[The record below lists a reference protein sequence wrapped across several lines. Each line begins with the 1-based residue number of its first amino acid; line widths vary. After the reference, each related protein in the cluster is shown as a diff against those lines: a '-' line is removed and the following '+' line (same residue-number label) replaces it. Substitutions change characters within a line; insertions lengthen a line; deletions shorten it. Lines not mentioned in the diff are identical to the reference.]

1 MKATKILGLVAI
13 AWQGLF
19 ASAYGHCSHSAA
31 CCQRLSRAAGLSG
44 KVYSPDSVSYADRM
58 STYWSVSAALL
69 PWCVIQPSNAED
81 VSVTIT
87 TLASHNCSFGVR
99 GGGHGSFA
107 GSNSVENG
115 VTIDFGNMNSTTY
128 DPDTKL
134 ASIQPGAHWQ
144 TVYDTLAPHGVAVTG
159 GRAGTV
165 GVGGF
170 ITGGGNSFHS
180 ASHGFACDQVANF
193 EVVLANGSIVN
204 ANATSNSDLF
214 QSLKGSG
221 ANLGLVTRFDMYVI
235 EFPDKKNPVVWG
247 GNLVYNLTAGTEV
260 INALVDFTENVHK
273 DENSSSIVYWAYI
286 PNLGGTILNA
296 AIENTVGKVKP
307 AAFDQYYATGNII
320 QDTTK
325 VDRLSTVANELGSG
339 QPAGFRNVWF
349 TLAFDNDA
357 RVMNYAVEQ
366 FDILNKNLE
375 YAVGVDSGFNTL
387 CMFQP
392 ISKSMVDKG
401 VAMGGNVMGL
411 DYYITRGNGIMFLV
425 TLAINGADNEA
436 IAFDFIQAYTDDVY
450 HYAASL
456 DLAWKWKYLNYAHK
470 VQDVIATFG
479 EAAIG
484 KLQAASTK
492 YDPTGVFQKLR
503 LSGFKIPG

>member
-1 MKATKILGLVAI
+1 MKATKILGLATI
-13 AWQGLF
+13 AFQGLIT
-19 ASAYGHCSHSAA
+19 STQGSCSHSAT
-31 CCQRLSRAAGLSG
+31 CCPRLAARLPG
-44 KVYSPDSVSYADRM
+44 KVYSPGSVDYESRM
-58 STYWSVSAALL
+58 NSYWSVSAALP
-69 PWCVIQPSNAED
+69 PWCVVQPSNAED

-107 GSNSVENG
+107 GSNSVEDG

-128 DPDTKL
+128 DPETKL
-134 ASIQPGAHWQ
+134 ASIQPGGHWQ
-144 TVYDTLAPHGVAVTG
+144 TVYDTLAPHGVAVPG

-170 ITGGGNSFHS
+170 ITGGGNSFYS
-180 ASHGFACDQVANF
+180 ASHGMACDQVANF
-193 EVVLANGSIVN
+193 EVVLANGSVVN
-204 ANATSNSDLF
+204 ANATSNADLW
-214 QSLKGSG
+214 QGLKGSG

-235 EFPDKKNPVVWG
+235 DFPDAQNPNVWG
-247 GNLVYNLTAGTEV
+247 GNLIYDLSAGSEV
-260 INALVDFTENVHK
+260 IESLVDFTENVHK

-286 PNLGGTILNA
+286 PALGGMMLNA
-296 AIENTVGKVKP
+296 AVENTLGKVKP
-307 AAFDQYYATGNII
+307 AAFDQYYVSGKIL

-339 QPAGFRNVWF
+339 QPVGFRNAWF

-357 RVMNYAVEQ
+357 RVMNYAVDK
-366 FDILNKNLE
+366 FYTLNENLE
-375 YAVGVDSGFNTL
+375 EAVGVDSGFNTL

-392 ISKSMVDKG
+392 ISKSIVDKG
-401 VAMGGNVMGL
+401 IAMGGNIMGL
-411 DYYITRGNGIMFLV
+411 DNYIARGNGIMFLV

-436 IAFDFIQAYTDDVY
+436 IAFDFVKAYTDDVDK
-450 HYAASL
+450 YAASL
-456 DLAWKWKYLNYAHK
+456 DLAWEWKYLNYAHK

-479 EAAIG
+479 EAATR
-484 KLQAASTK
+484 KLQAASLK

-503 LSGFKIPG
+503 LSGYKIPA